1 MAERAASA
9 DPGEVSST
17 PSTSSG
23 GALPRLEG
31 RTVVVSGASSGI
43 GAAAARRF
51 AAAGATV
58 VPLGRD
64 PQRTGALAAELGV
77 EPVLADFTR
86 LDDVR
91 RAASEVLERCE
102 RIDVLANNA
111 GGTFPQRTTTV
122 DGHEKT
128 FQVNHLAT
136 FLLTALLRER
146 LEATPGARVITTS
159 SRANSFGRVDL
170 DDLDSTAGA
179 YRSFKVYGTTK
190 LENVLFTREL
200 SRRIGGTATASC
212 FHPGVVG
219 TAFGADSP
227 LFRVLYSPPLSR
239 VLTITAEEGAAPLLA
254 LATRPDP
261 ETVDGAYL
269 DRFAPGRPNRQADD
283 VALARGLW
291 ERSAAM
297 VGVPA

>member
-1 MAERAASA
+1 MTSA
-9 DPGEVSST
+9 PQTPGHSS
-17 PSTSSG
+17 
-23 GALPRLEG
+23 ALPRLEG

-64 PQRTGALAAELGV
+64 PERTGALAAELGV

-86 LDDVR
+86 FADVR
-91 RAASEVLERCE
+91 RAAAEVLERCD

-111 GGTFPQRTTTV
+111 GGTFPERVVTE

-128 FQVNHLAT
+128 FQVNHLST

-146 LEATPGARVITTS
+146 VEATPGARVITTS
-159 SRANSFGRVDL
+159 SRASSFGRVDL
-170 DDLDSTAGA
+170 GDLDSAVGR
-179 YRSFKVYGTTK
+179 YRGFRVYGTTK
-190 LENVLFTREL
+190 LMNVLFTREL
-200 SRRIGGTATASC
+200 SRRLEGTATASC

-219 TAFGADSP
+219 TAFGADTP
-227 LFRVLYSPPLSR
+227 VVRVLYRPPLSR
-239 VLTITAEEGAAPLLA
+239 LLTITSEEGAAPLLA

-269 DRFAPGRPNRQADD
+269 DRFVIGRTSRQADD
-283 VALARGLW
+283 VELARGLW
-291 ERSAAM
+291 ERSAAA

>member
-1 MAERAASA
+1 M
-9 DPGEVSST
+9 SST
-17 PSTSSG
+17 PSTRSAPTG

-31 RTVVVSGASSGI
+31 RTVVISGASSGI

-91 RAASEVLERCE
+91 RAASEVLDRCE
-102 RIDVLANNA
+102 HIDVLANNA
-111 GGTFPQRTTTV
+111 GGTFGQRTTTV

-146 LEATPGARVITTS
+146 IEATPGARVITTS
-159 SRANSFGRVDL
+159 SRANAFGRVDL

-190 LENVLFTREL
+190 LENILFTREL
-200 SRRIGGTATASC
+200 SRRLGGTATASC

-227 LFRVLYSPPLSR
+227 LFRLLYSPPLSR
-239 VLTITAEEGAAPLLA
+239 VFTITAEEGAAPLLA
-254 LATRPDP
+254 LATRSDP